1 MLAGFLL
8 INHHSSGAGG
18 EYKRLRGFGK
28 FKGLRSYE
36 LTNASIVLA
45 HQVTQY
51 SYNSSSKQNFLPMLA
66 AYLLVSHHSQG
77 SEGEYKR
84 LRGFGKFKGLR
95 SYELTNASIVLSRQV
110 TQYSYNSSSK
120 RN

>member
-1 MLAGFLL
+1 MLAGYLL
-8 INHHSSGAGG
+8 VCHHSQKAGG

-36 LTNASIVLA
+36 LTNASIVL
-45 HQVTQY
+45 
-51 SYNSSSKQNFLPMLA
+51 SC
-66 AYLLVSHHSQG
+66 
-77 SEGEYKR
+77 
-84 LRGFGKFKGLR
+84 
-95 SYELTNASIVLSRQV
+95 QV